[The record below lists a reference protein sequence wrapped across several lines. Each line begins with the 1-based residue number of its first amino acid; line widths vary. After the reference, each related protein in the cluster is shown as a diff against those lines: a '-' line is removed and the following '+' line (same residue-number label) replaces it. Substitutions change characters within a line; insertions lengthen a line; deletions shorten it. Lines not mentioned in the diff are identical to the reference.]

1 MAENSNKQGKVI
13 FEKVHKTAQ
22 TKDKII
28 PILKDCSFKLE
39 PAKLTAL
46 LGPSGSGKTTIINL
60 IAGYAS
66 PDSGTVTMDENPVT
80 EPSWERLVLFQETAL
95 FPWLTCYE
103 NVMFGPTIRKF
114 ISREQSHR
122 ETLKLLEKVGLKG
135 FENKYPIQLSGG
147 MQRRAELARVLINRP
162 KVMLMDEPFRGLDAM
177 TRKIMQDYY
186 LKLFEENR
194 ITNLFTTSEL
204 EEAIYLADTLIIITN
219 RPAKV
224 KKVIEVNLPRPRKE
238 HVLVSEE
245 FRQIKQETLELLHEE
260 VVKASR
266 KSRKVDIAAL

>member
-1 MAENSNKQGKVI
+1 MAENKQQSRVI
-13 FEKVHKTAQ
+13 FEKVHKTAK

-28 PILKDCSFKLE
+28 PVLRDCSFELE
-39 PAKLTAL
+39 PGKLTAL
-46 LGPSGSGKTTIINL
+46 LGPSGSGKTTINNL

-66 PDSGTVTMDENPVT
+66 PDSGKVTIDGKLVT
-80 EPSWERLVLFQETAL
+80 EPSWERLVMFQESAL

-103 NVMFGPTIRKF
+103 NVMFGPSIRKF
-114 ISREQSHR
+114 ITQEESHD
-122 ETLKLLEKVGLKG
+122 EALKLLEKVGLNG
-135 FENKYPIQLSGG
+135 FEHKYPSQLSGG

-186 LKLFEENR
+186 LKLFEENP

-219 RPAKV
+219 RPARV
-224 KKVIEVNLPRPRKE
+224 KKVIKVNLPRPRVDD
-238 HVLVSEE
+238 VLISEE
-245 FRQIKQETLELLHEE
+245 FRQIKEEALELLHEE
-260 VVKASR
+260 VVKATR
-266 KSRKVDIAAL
+266 KSSKVDNAKPA